1 MSYSRWSNGYWYCFY
16 SSNSGDTRDTQLF
29 EICDIG
35 HPMVFSYKELT
46 DDIDGCLEKVREEF
60 NTEKTIEFGDGSFD
74 IEAIKIEQT
83 YLDELK
89 IYFNRFIQDVENNTE
104 LK

>member
-60 NTEKTIEFGDGSFD
+60 NTEKTIAFGDGSFD
-74 IEAIKIEQT
+74 VEAIKIEQT

-89 IYFNRFIQDVENNTE
+89 IYFNRFIQDVESNTE